1 MQFSYIDPNDK
12 QRKLVP
18 SRLSPAK
25 AQFFASNGL
34 KADAEVLISS
44 AHPEESQVFIL
55 CTYIVLFSD
64 AFWAELMKPDVIYRH
79 LHHVFIY
86 VTALCSNR

>member
-1 MQFSYIDPNDK
+1 MQGTRVQFSYIDPNDK

-18 SRLSPAK
+18 SRVSAPK

-44 AHPEESQVFIL
+44 LHPEESQVWIFS
-55 CTYIVLFSD
+55 IV
-64 AFWAELMKPDVIYRH
+64 FWTEKY
-79 LHHVFIY
+79 Y
-86 VTALCSNR
+86 